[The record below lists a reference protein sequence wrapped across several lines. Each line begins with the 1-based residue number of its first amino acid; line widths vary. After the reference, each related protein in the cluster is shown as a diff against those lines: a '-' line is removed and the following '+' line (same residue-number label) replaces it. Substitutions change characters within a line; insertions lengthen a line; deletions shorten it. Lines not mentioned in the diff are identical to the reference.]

1 MPKSQ
6 VEHSQDERLTSAGR
20 KKVEWTTKK
29 IVMVIL
35 FTIIILISIV
45 VLVCTFVDE
54 TFLFSLIRD
63 YFILPLL
70 DIGWWAYLVFLVLMI
85 IQSLIA
91 PIPSELI
98 LLSAGMIFGLWP
110 GMAIGVVGSVISG
123 VVTYFLAIKGGRP
136 IVESAGEYVSL
147 ADKFILV
154 VDVWIKRWGI
164 WAIIVGRAVPLIMF
178 DPVSYAAGLSNIKW
192 KPYTLAT
199 FIGSIPRA
207 FFFAFFGA
215 AMIPSGLTNISSF
228 IVNLTPSNIGSMIPI
243 GETNKAEFIRNL
255 SQIEFEAVANQFNLI
270 FYIIFGVLVLMLVI
284 ASVLSNRMVKKKELE
299 KSDEDITSEVSEVE
313 EQSRDEKEE
322 KLEPE
327 KRD

>member
-1 MPKSQ
+1 MPKSKD
-6 VEHSQDERLTSAGR
+6 EFSQEEKLTPIGR

-29 IVMVIL
+29 IVMVII
-35 FTIIILISIV
+35 FTLVVIISV
-45 VLVCTFVDE
+45 AVLVWTFIDK

-91 PIPSELI
+91 PIPSELV

-110 GMAIGVVGSVISG
+110 GMAIGVVGSVVSG
-123 VVTYFLAIKGGRP
+123 VVTYFLAVKGGRP
-136 IVESAGEYVSL
+136 IIESAGEYVSL
-147 ADKFILV
+147 ADKFIKV
-154 VDVWIKRWGI
+154 VDIWIERWGI

-207 FFFAFFGA
+207 IFFAFFGA
-215 AMIPSGLTNISSF
+215 
-228 IVNLTPSNIGSMIPI
+228 SMIDPGVTDI
-243 GETNKAEFIRNL
+243 AEFIRNL
-255 SQIEFEAVANQFNLI
+255 TPSEFEDVAGQFNTI
-270 FYIIFGVLVLMLVI
+270 FYIIFGVLVLMLII
-284 ASVLSNRMVKKKELE
+284 ASFLSNRIAKKKELE
-299 KSDEDITSEVSEVE
+299 QSETDATNDDKSELE
-313 EQSRDEKEE
+313 EIDTKEKAE
-322 KLEPE
+322 KLEPVL
-327 KRD
+327 KD

>member
-1 MPKSQ
+1 MPESQ
-6 VEHSQDERLTSAGR
+6 VEFSQDEKLTSAGR
-20 KKVEWTTKK
+20 KKVEWTAKK

-35 FTIIILISIV
+35 FTLIIIISV
-45 VLVCTFVDE
+45 GVLVWTFIDE

-91 PIPSELI
+91 PIPSELV

-123 VVTYFLAIKGGRP
+123 VVTYFLAVKGGRP
-136 IVESAGEYVSL
+136 IIESAGEYVSL
-147 ADKFILV
+147 ADKFIIV
-154 VDVWIKRWGI
+154 VDIWIERWGI

-207 FFFAFFGA
+207 IFFAYFGA
-215 AMIPSGLTNISSF
+215 
-228 IVNLTPSNIGSMIPI
+228 SMIDPGVTDI
-243 GETNKAEFIRNL
+243 AEFIRNL
-255 SQIEFEAVANQFNLI
+255 TPSEFKVVAGQFNTI

-284 ASVLSNRMVKKKELE
+284 ASFLSNRIAKKKELE
-299 KSDEDITSEVSEVE
+299 EADTNTTDVDKSELE
-313 EQSRDEKEE
+313 EIDTKEKVE
-322 KLEPE
+322 KLEPDF
-327 KRD
+327 KD